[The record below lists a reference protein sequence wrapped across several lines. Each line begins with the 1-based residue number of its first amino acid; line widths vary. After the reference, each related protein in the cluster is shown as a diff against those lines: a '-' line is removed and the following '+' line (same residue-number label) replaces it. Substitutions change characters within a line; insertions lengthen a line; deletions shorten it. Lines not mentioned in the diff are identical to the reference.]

1 MRPPQSNELLV
12 LFVKK
17 EKKNR
22 FRSSWLKTTCIRKA
36 AKYVASAYPWVKL
49 PNPWF
54 PFFLPIYDQ
63 IMRVRKKIDLELH
76 LKINVLKIKR
86 YIWCNIVHQS
96 EKKTHSENAEG
107 WNSITVHA
115 KTDFICTSLFKS
127 LWKIRDKKHKYSRKY
142 SIIILA
148 CPKTKAQRWITGAM
162 SYVRDKYLVHLMNS
176 CFVFYA
182 WDKLYPC

>member
-1 MRPPQSNELLV
+1 MSQVHIHE
-12 LFVKK
+12 
-17 EKKNR
+17 
-22 FRSSWLKTTCIRKA
+22 SSSQNLD
-36 AKYVASAYPWVKL
+36 
-49 PNPWF
+49 F
-54 PFFLPIYDQ
+54 HFLPIYDQ
-63 IMRVRKKIDLELH
+63 IMRVREKIDQELH

-86 YIWCNIVHQS
+86 YIWCNIVHQK
-96 EKKTHSENAEG
+96 EKNKENHSENAKG

-115 KTDFICTSLFKS
+115 KTDFICTRLFKS
-127 LWKIRDKKHKYSRKY
+127 LWKIRDKKHKYSSKY

-182 WDKLYPC
+182 WNKLYPC